1 MRGTVAGLSTP
12 YPLWQYLPS
21 ILQDDPFTSQ
31 LTAGLDEV
39 LAPIIS
45 VLDCL
50 DAYVD
55 PRLAPDDFTRWIASW
70 SGLDWE
76 DSWPLEQ
83 LRAAVP
89 ALAACYSDRGTTA
102 GLQALLE
109 LLTGGSVEILDTG
122 GVAWSQTPDGELPG
136 EDVPRVGVRVTVPA
150 AGWFLNERAL
160 DELVAMEKP
169 AHVRHQVELVLAG
182 SHAAG

>member
-12 YPLWQYLPS
+12 YPLRDYLPS
-21 ILQDDPFTSQ
+21 ILQDDTFTS
-31 LTAGLDEV
+31 LFTAGLDEV
-39 LAPIIS
+39 LAPVIA

-55 PRLAPDDFTRWIASW
+55 PWLAPADFTRWVASW

-76 DSWPLEQ
+76 DSWPVER
-83 LRAAVP
+83 LRSTIP
-89 ALAACYSDRGTTA
+89 ALADCYSDRGTTA
-102 GLQALLE
+102 GLRVLLE
-109 LLTGGSVEILDTG
+109 LLTGGVVEVLDTG
-122 GVAWSQTPDGELPG
+122 GVAWSQTPDGQLPG

-169 AHVRHQVELVLAG
+169 AHVRHKVELVVTG
-182 SHAAG
+182 SHASG